1 MLQNL
6 QWPVEHQLSIRAKP
20 TWRWVGS
27 VGLAIA
33 VGIAYY
39 WAARLSLVLLTKPD
53 GVAVFWPAAGL
64 AAGVLIVLGP
74 SARLPVAAG
83 AIGATIVARLLAGD
97 PFIWGAIGFGLCNAT
112 EAVLVAWLIER
123 RFGSTFS
130 LGRFPCVLGLVAAA
144 IVGSAIS
151 GTGAAAFVWF
161 NSSTAPVL
169 TTWYHW
175 FASDALGI
183 VTVAPLLIG
192 LASAARDPPPRSEI
206 IEGVVALMA
215 LALLGGL
222 IIFLPRAPWATVVP
236 VALVFPFILWLAA
249 RCRPA
254 FAAAAAF
261 ITAFTV
267 VWATTFGI
275 GFFGDV
281 NFPIAERV
289 LTAQAGILAVSLCA
303 LVLAALFSERRESE
317 ASLAR
322 SNMTL
327 QRERNNKLMN
337 LEAMAASI
345 AHEVRQPLAAIAMN
359 GNAALRFIGR
369 SPPNLEEVRSAL
381 DRIVTD
387 SRRASEVFD
396 NIRALFGSADQR
408 QQPIDVNEIVLGAL
422 RALRGELDDHGVT
435 TRTELTSGLP
445 LVMGHSGQ
453 LQEVLLNLAR
463 NAIEAMDAV
472 KGSRVLEVRTE
483 RDGSDAIIV
492 AVRDTGP
499 GIDPAKSDR
508 IFDPFVTT
516 KAKGMGLGLAICR
529 MIIERHSG
537 RLTASSDGKRGALF
551 QFVLPTEPGDKA
563 AVSANVQSAD
573 R

>member
-1 MLQNL
+1 M
-6 QWPVEHQLSIRAKP
+6 
-20 TWRWVGS
+20 
-27 VGLAIA
+27 A
-33 VGIAYY
+33 VGWLGRSRDRCWHSLLLGGETEPRSAYQTRWGRRFLACRGFGGRRAY
-39 WAARLSLVLLTKPD
+39 CSWAKRAAAGGGRGDRRDHRGPSPSRRPVHLGRHWLRPVQRHRGRARGVVDRAALRLGVQPRQVVLRACVGCGCHSRELHLGNRRGGFCVVPQFDGTGPDHLVSLV
-53 GVAVFWPAAGL
+53 
-64 AAGVLIVLGP
+64 
-74 SARLPVAAG
+74 
-83 AIGATIVARLLAGD
+83 
-97 PFIWGAIGFGLCNAT
+97 
-112 EAVLVAWLIER
+112 
-123 RFGSTFS
+123 RF
-130 LGRFPCVLGLVAAA
+130 
-144 IVGSAIS
+144 
-151 GTGAAAFVWF
+151 
-161 NSSTAPVL
+161 
-169 TTWYHW
+169 
-175 FASDALGI
+175 DALGI

-192 LASAARDPPPRSEI
+192 LASVTRDPPPRSEI
-206 IEGVVALMA
+206 IDGGVALMA
-215 LALLGGL
+215 LAFLGGL
-222 IIFLPRAPWATVVP
+222 IIFLPRAPWVTVVP

-261 ITAFTV
+261 IIAFTV

-289 LTAQAGILAVSLCA
+289 LTAQAGILAASLCA

-317 ASLAR
+317 ASLIR
-322 SNMTL
+322 SNMML

-345 AHEVRQPLAAIAMN
+345 AHEVSQPLTAIAAN
-359 GNAALRFIGR
+359 GSAALRFIGR
-369 SPPNLEEVRSAL
+369 SPPNLEEARSAL
-381 DRIVTD
+381 DRIITA
-387 SRRASEVFD
+387 SRHAGEVFE

-483 RDGSDAIIV
+483 RDGTDAVIV

-508 IFDPFVTT
+508 VFDPFVTT

-529 MIIERHSG
+529 MIIERHRG
-537 RLTASSDGKRGALF
+537 QITASSDGKRGALF
-551 QFVLPTEPGDKA
+551 QFVLPIKSVGGDPAPK
-563 AVSANVQSAD
+563 D
-573 R
+573 G

>member
-1 MLQNL
+1 MLQDL
-6 QWPVEHQLSIRAKP
+6 QWLVEHQLSIRAKP

-39 WAARLSLVLLTKPD
+39 WAARLSLVLLTRPD

-64 AAGVLIVLGP
+64 AAGVLMVLGP

-123 RFGSTFS
+123 RFGSAFS
-130 LGRFPCVLGLVAAA
+130 LGKLPCVLGLVAAA
-144 IVGSAIS
+144 IVGSATS
-151 GTGAAAFVWF
+151 GIGAAAFVWF
-161 NSSTAPVL
+161 RSSTAPVL
-169 TTWYHW
+169 ITWYHW

-183 VTVAPLLIG
+183 VIVAPLLIG

-206 IEGVVALMA
+206 IDGVVALMA
-215 LALLGGL
+215 LALFGGL
-222 IIFLPRAPWATVVP
+222 IIFLPREPWATVVP

-261 ITAFTV
+261 IIAFTV

-281 NFPIAERV
+281 NFPIAARV

-322 SNMTL
+322 SNMML

-345 AHEVRQPLAAIAMN
+345 AHEVRQPLAAIATN
-359 GNAALRFIGR
+359 GNTALRFIGR
-369 SPPNLEEVRSAL
+369 SPPDLEQARSAL
-381 DRIVTD
+381 DRIVTA
-387 SRRASEVFD
+387 SHRASEVFD
-396 NIRALFGSADQR
+396 NIRVLFGSADQR
-408 QQPIDVNEIVLGAL
+408 QQPIDVNEMVIGAL

-508 IFDPFVTT
+508 IFDPFFTT

-537 RLTASSDGKRGALF
+537 QLTASSDGKRGALF
-551 QFVLPTEPGDKA
+551 QFVLPTEFGDKA

>member
-1 MLQNL
+1 MSQDLRWL
-6 QWPVEHQLSIRAKP
+6 VEHHLSIRAKP
-20 TWRWVGS
+20 TWRWVGW

-33 VGIAYY
+33 VAIAYY

-123 RFGSTFS
+123 RFGSEFNLDRLS
-130 LGRFPCVLGLVAAA
+130 CVLVLVAAA
-144 IVGSAIS
+144 IAGSSIS
-151 GTGAAAFVWF
+151 GIGAAAFVWF
-161 NSSTAPVL
+161 RSSTAPVL

-183 VTVAPLLIG
+183 VTVAPVLIG
-192 LASAARDPPPRSEI
+192 LASVARDPPPRSEI
-206 IEGVVALMA
+206 IDGGVALMA
-215 LALLGGL
+215 LAFLGGL
-222 IIFLPRAPWATVVP
+222 IIFLPRAPWVTVVP

-254 FAAAAAF
+254 FAATAAF
-261 ITAFTV
+261 IIAFTV

-289 LTAQAGILAVSLCA
+289 LTAQAGILAASLCA

-317 ASLAR
+317 ASLVR
-322 SNMTL
+322 SNMML

-345 AHEVRQPLAAIAMN
+345 AHEVSQPLTAIAAN
-359 GNAALRFIGR
+359 GSAALRFIGR
-369 SPPNLEEVRSAL
+369 SPPNLEEARSAL
-381 DRIVTD
+381 DRIIT
-387 SRRASEVFD
+387 ASHHAGEVFD

-422 RALRGELDDHGVT
+422 RALRGELDDHSVT

-463 NAIEAMDAV
+463 NAIEAMDAI
-472 KGSRVLEVRTE
+472 KENRVLEVRTK
-483 RDGSDAIIV
+483 RDGTDAIIV

-499 GIDPAKSDR
+499 GIDPAKSDHV
-508 IFDPFVTT
+508 FDPFVTT

-529 MIIERHSG
+529 MIIERHRG
-537 RLTASSDGKRGALF
+537 QITASSDGKPGALF
-551 QFVLPTEPGDKA
+551 QFVLPIKSVGGDPA
-563 AVSANVQSAD
+563 LGTTSG